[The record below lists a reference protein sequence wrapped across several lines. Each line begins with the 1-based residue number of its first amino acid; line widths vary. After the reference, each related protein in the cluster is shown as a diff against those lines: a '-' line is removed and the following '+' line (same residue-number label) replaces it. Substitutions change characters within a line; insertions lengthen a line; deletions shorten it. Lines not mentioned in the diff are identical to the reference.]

1 MLITE
6 HYRGLARYN
15 TWMNKKLYAVCRELP
30 DEERKRDRGAFFK
43 SLHGT
48 LNHILLADRAWLGRF
63 VQDPSASQSLDA
75 NGAPIAVR
83 SLDQVLYA
91 DFDQL
96 ERERTRTDAAITA
109 WAETLTPETLAAPI
123 AYRTSRG
130 EPFEHPLWQ
139 AALHVFNHQTH
150 HRGQATTLLAQL
162 GKDVGVTDLAAFLR
176 TENAG

>member
-1 MLITE
+1 MLLTD
-6 HYRGLARYN
+6 HYRGFARYN
-15 TWMNKKLYAVCRELP
+15 AWMNQRLYAVCRELP

-63 VQDPSASQSLDA
+63 THDPALSLSLDA
-75 NGAPIAVR
+75 GGAPITIR
-83 SLDQVLYA
+83 SLGHILYA

-96 ERERTRTDAAITA
+96 ERERTRTDAAIVA
-109 WAETLTPETLAAPI
+109 WAEALTPESLAAPL
-123 AYRTSRG
+123 AYQTSRG
-130 EPFEHPLWQ
+130 EPFEHPLWI
-139 AALHVFNHQTH
+139 AALHMFNHQTH

-176 TENAG
+176 SEAR

>member
-1 MLITE
+1 MLLTD

-15 TWMNKKLYAVCRELP
+15 TWMNQRLYAVCREVP
-30 DEERKRDRGAFFK
+30 DVERKRDRGAFFK

-63 VQDPSASQSLDA
+63 THDSAVALSRDASGAVIAIASLA
-75 NGAPIAVR
+75 
-83 SLDQVLYA
+83 QVLYE

-96 ERERTRTDAAITA
+96 ERERTRTDAAIIV
-109 WAETLTPETLAAPI
+109 WAEALTPEVLAAPM
-123 AYRTSRG
+123 AYHTSRG
-130 EPFEHPLWQ
+130 EPFEHPLWI
-139 AALHVFNHQTH
+139 AALHVFNHQAH

-176 TENAG
+176 SENVR